1 MSDLSKILLIFG
13 FVGFVTSQKVAQKLF
28 KRMDFVADSWELF
41 VYKVVSGEVSSPG
54 DDPLALV

>member
-1 MSDLSKILLIFG
+1 MLLLFG

-41 VYKVVSGEVSSPG
+41 VYKAVSGEVSSPG
-54 DDPLALV
+54 DDPIATV